1 MRLATQEQAAAEA
14 AAEAKA
20 EAEAAL
26 EMARLQAEDKES
38 VLLDIVVLYSD
49 DGYVDPP
56 PGYWKVPYDLNKV
69 LQTRLLFS
77 FLFSAFSSTCAS
89 PLMPSFPGRQGA
101 GGNFVYLA
109 TKTCSRQVRPS
120 LKLPP
125 FSRLIFSRFLLGF

>member
-77 FLFSAFSSTCAS
+77 LYRILFV
-89 PLMPSFPGRQGA
+89 LGGPGRSSFSPSSCSQA
-101 GGNFVYLA
+101 SDSA
-109 TKTCSRQVRPS
+109 T
-120 LKLPP
+120 
-125 FSRLIFSRFLLGF
+125 

>member
-1 MRLATQEQAAAEA
+1 MQLATQEQAAAEA

-69 LQTRLLFS
+69 LQTRL
-77 FLFSAFSSTCAS
+77 
-89 PLMPSFPGRQGA
+89 P
-101 GGNFVYLA
+101 
-109 TKTCSRQVRPS
+109 
-120 LKLPP
+120 
-125 FSRLIFSRFLLGF
+125 FLLRLVKQ

>member
-1 MRLATQEQAAAEA
+1 MTSQTLQNEVIHAFSPSFASGRDPLVPDPLTCERVRLATQEQAAAEA

-69 LQTRLLFS
+69 LQTRL
-77 FLFSAFSSTCAS
+77 
-89 PLMPSFPGRQGA
+89 P
-101 GGNFVYLA
+101 
-109 TKTCSRQVRPS
+109 
-120 LKLPP
+120 
-125 FSRLIFSRFLLGF
+125 FLLRLVKQ